1 MSPYSIDESV
11 LEGQLEVNQLF
22 EFVMN
27 NAEAMDAYSMEQ
39 AIFSRVMG
47 IGLTVMKGFFAQK
60 GTGDV
65 GDVLKLEDGTTLKKE
80 KRLLW
85 KNYFSVF
92 GKFGVPRTCYRTN
105 GLDGLMPLDAQA
117 NLPERSYS
125 YLLQEWMDLLSIRDS
140 FGEASVTLNKLLG
153 SGVSPSR
160 FEVVNR
166 ESANSYDEFYE
177 NKEVPTSES
186 EGEIQVIGFDGK
198 GVPVIK
204 SEAAKIQSRLG
215 KGEKRQKT
223 KEAIVG
229 VSYTTD
235 PKVRTPKEVAEN
247 LVYPEKEEKQRKSK
261 GLNHPRYVHKILVGW
276 PVWSGPRKK

>member
-11 LEGQLEVNQLF
+11 LEGRLEVNQLF

-47 IGLTVMKGFFAQK
+47 IGLTVMTGYFAQK

-105 GLDGLMPLDAQA
+105 GLDGVMPLDAQA

-125 YLLQEWMDLLSIRDS
+125 YLLQDWMNLLSIRDS
-140 FGEASVTLNKLLG
+140 FGEASVTLNKLLR

-177 NKEVPTSES
+177 NKEVPASEN

-276 PVWSGPRKK
+276 PVWSGPKKK